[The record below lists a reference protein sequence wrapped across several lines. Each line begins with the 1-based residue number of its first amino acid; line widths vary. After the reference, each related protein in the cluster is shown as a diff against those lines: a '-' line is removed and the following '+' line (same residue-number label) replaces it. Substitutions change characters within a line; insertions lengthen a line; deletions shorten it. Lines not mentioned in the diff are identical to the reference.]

1 MKALNK
7 NDVNEI
13 RVFQKPPKLV
23 QFVMEAVC
31 ILLNVKADW
40 NTAKQIMADVNFL
53 KKLQDYDPNIPDV
66 IVKKLKPYIE
76 NKEFQPAVSYFFPF
90 IS

>member
-1 MKALNK
+1 LKASETQELADDARKDLETVMPQLRTAQDELKALSI

-31 ILLNVKADW
+31 ILLN
-40 NTAKQIMADVNFL
+40 AK
-53 KKLQDYDPNIPDV
+53 
-66 IVKKLKPYIE
+66 
-76 NKEFQPAVSYFFPF
+76 
-90 IS
+90 